1 MANYLDTGDTGRAVS
16 AESDGALLAGIFG
29 SAKYVLENGSQ
40 FKAEVQSNNIMKI
53 SDGDAVMY
61 GRHVRIPANDS
72 ALVTINNGHSGTN
85 RIDLIVFRYTKD
97 STGKEMVDLA
107 VIQGEDSTGTAAAP
121 ATIDGDILT
130 GAMQADFPL
139 YRVEL
144 NGLNIVSVT
153 AMFDVIG
160 NISKITKTN
169 KDLTEKLGFQ
179 MLLNTDEQQIY
190 TMYGGRVKVV
200 SGTMLVSIA
209 MNIGYAALFPLEQ
222 LKSWFGDD
230 YVAPRL
236 SIKTYNGDDEAQE
249 VHFYAP
255 EIWRGGIFQYFYPTN
270 REGKMRVNYRLEYV
284 YPSA

>member
-40 FKAEVQSNNIMKI
+40 FKAEVQSNNIVKI

-200 SGTMLVSIA
+200 SGTMVVDIA
-209 MNIGYAALFPLEQ
+209 MSTGYAALFSVEQ
-222 LKSWFGDD
+222 LQELFGTD
-230 YVAPRL
+230 YTATRL
-236 SIKTYNGDDEAQE
+236 SIKTYNGDDVAQE

-284 YPSA
+284 YG

>member
-40 FKAEVQSNNIMKI
+40 LKAEVQSNNIVKI

-107 VIQGEDSTGTAAAP
+107 VIQGEDSTGTAATP

-169 KDLTEKLGFQ
+169 KDLTDSLNPTFETVVANNYGLSVNHARIGKFHLMRIAGTLTGPLTTHTITLPNNCKDGYFLSESAYAGNYRYTVEKNNEKLTITSISGS
-179 MLLNTDEQQIY
+179 LPAKLY
-190 TMYGGRVKVV
+190 LCKWLAYYG
-200 SGTMLVSIA
+200 
-209 MNIGYAALFPLEQ
+209 
-222 LKSWFGDD
+222 
-230 YVAPRL
+230 
-236 SIKTYNGDDEAQE
+236 
-249 VHFYAP
+249 
-255 EIWRGGIFQYFYPTN
+255 
-270 REGKMRVNYRLEYV
+270 
-284 YPSA
+284 

>member
-1 MANYLDTGDTGRAVS
+1 MANYLDTGDAVS

-40 FKAEVQSNNIMKI
+40 FKAEVQSNNIVKI

-179 MLLNTDEQQIY
+179 MLLNTDAQQIY

-200 SGTMLVSIA
+200 SGTMIVNIA
-209 MNIGYAALFPLEQ
+209 MNIGYAKLFSVEQ
-222 LKSWFGDD
+222 LKNWFGDD
-230 YVAPRL
+230 HATSRL
-236 SIKTYNGDDEAQE
+236 SIKTYNGDDVAQE

-255 EIWRGGIFQYFYPTN
+255 EIWSGEIFQYFYPTN

-284 YPSA
+284 YPST